1 MENNIISEIGTDSSS
16 ILSYDGIKV
25 EGSIS
30 TIKEK
35 VDLDELEIIQN
46 DYTNLPVF
54 IHWHDKNK
62 TVGTRYSVPLKYS
75 QTLHKRLYCPKLG
88 VISHDKTA

>member
-25 EGSIS
+25 GGSIS

-35 VDLDELEIIQN
+35 VDLDELELFKMTIPTYQ
-46 DYTNLPVF
+46 
-54 IHWHDKNK
+54 
-62 TVGTRYSVPLKYS
+62 S
-75 QTLHKRLYCPKLG
+75 LYIGMIRIKL
-88 VISHDKTA
+88 

>member
-62 TVGTRYSVPLKYS
+62 TVGTRYSS
-75 QTLHKRLYCPKLG
+75 DDG
-88 VISHDKTA
+88 VLIHYIDMGFNERMYLLEECA